1 MANLTDSA
9 ESNLITVNQMTKV
22 REIDFVN
29 QFAHN
34 SLAKLI
40 EVLGVAR
47 KIPMQEGTTM
57 YVYETTGTLQS
68 GSVTEGAVIPLSQY
82 ATTKTAVGNI
92 TLKKWRKAVSAEAIM
107 KSGYDA
113 AARETDAALLLDVQK
128 GVRSDFFTLINGT
141 ITGSTV
147 VTGAT
152 LQDVLADAWAQLQI
166 KFEDD
171 TAQAVHF
178 VNPLDIADYLKTANI
193 SVQTAFGMNYVEDF
207 LGLGSVIMS
216 SLVTQGT
223 VISTAKQ
230 NIVMYYLAMG
240 GDIGGKFGLTIDDLG
255 VIGIKSDIPTEERA
269 QLETLVMSGVQ
280 FFVEYA
286 AGVIKSSITGTL
298 ADLNVVSV
306 AGSSNGKTAISYTGY
321 TKGANDVLKYAIGD
335 YPAAIERGDDLTAWT
350 TWDGSADITAT
361 TGKII
366 NLAITDSSYAAVAA
380 GHAVVTSKSS

>member
-1 MANLTDSA
+1 MANVTTSA

-22 REIDFVN
+22 REIDFVQ

-40 EVLGVAR
+40 EVLGVTR

-57 YVYETTGTLQS
+57 YVYKTTGTLDN
-68 GSVTEGAVIPLSQY
+68 GSVSEGAIIPLSQY
-82 ATTKTAVGNI
+82 ATTKTAVGSI

-113 AARETDAALLLDVQK
+113 AVRETDKALLLDVQK
-128 GVRSDFFTLINGT
+128 TVRSGFFSLINGT
-141 ITGSTV
+141 ISDATV
-147 VTGAT
+147 VTGET
-152 LQDVLADAWAQLQI
+152 LQDVLASAWAQLQI

-230 NIVMYYLAMG
+230 NIVMYYLTMG
-240 GDIGGKFGLTIDDLG
+240 GDIGGKFGLTVDDLG
-255 VIGIKSDIPTEERA
+255 YIGIKGDIPTEERA
-269 QLETLVMSGVQ
+269 QLETLVMSGIQ

-286 AGVIKSSITGTL
+286 AGVIKATITGTL

-306 AGSSNGKTAISYTGY
+306 AGSASGKTAISYTGF
-321 TKGANDVLKYAIGD
+321 TKGANDVLKYSIGD
-335 YPAAIERGDDLTAWT
+335 YPAAVERGDDLTAWT
-350 TWDGSADITAT
+350 TWDGEADITAT
-361 TGKII
+361 TNKII
-366 NLAITDSSYAAVAA
+366 NLAVCDSSYKALAA
-380 GHAVVTSKSS
+380 GHAVVTSKA